1 MAKADQTC
9 ANLMEIM
16 RQEGSK
22 DNPET
27 LYIGTMRSA
36 TSVEIDGLV
45 LDGDDV
51 YIAAHLMAGYQ
62 FPLKTPYV
70 SSVNFGSET
79 TSKTNPAVRASGLKK
94 GDLVAVMKCNK
105 VKEETKMGVTAQQ
118 IIDIMDSWVGLSRAK
133 GTHKPII
140 DLYNSHK
147 PLARGYAVTYTD
159 NYCDATVSAAFIKAG
174 AVDLIGGTECGVEE
188 HVKLFKKA
196 GIWIE
201 DGTITPEKGDIIVF
215 NWDDATQPNDGYS
228 DHIEVVRSVAS
239 KNFETTGG
247 NMNGGVVGHRTV
259 PIGWGYIR
267 GFARPKYSKANTSTP
282 KEDKKPIEKPK
293 EPTKENTSSQTYTV
307 KAGDNLTKIAKKY
320 GTTVQVLV
328 DLNNIK
334 NKDLINVGQVL
345 KLPGTKSF
353 CVGCRVRVNKSATH
367 YATGQKIASFV
378 KGSEYKVIQVGTGK
392 CLLGG
397 IVSWVKNEDLTL
409 L

>member
-1 MAKADQTC
+1 
-9 ANLMEIM
+9 
-16 RQEGSK
+16 
-22 DNPET
+22 
-27 LYIGTMRSA
+27 
-36 TSVEIDGLV
+36 
-45 LDGDDV
+45 
-51 YIAAHLMAGYQ
+51 
-62 FPLKTPYV
+62 
-70 SSVNFGSET
+70 
-79 TSKTNPAVRASGLKK
+79 
-94 GDLVAVMKCNK
+94 
-105 VKEETKMGVTAQQ
+105 MGVTAQQ
-118 IIDIMDSWVGLSRAK
+118 IIDIMDGWVGLSRAK

-147 PLARGYAVTYTD
+147 PLARGYAVSYND
-159 NYCDATVSAAFIKAG
+159 SYCDTTVSAAFIKAG

-188 HVKLFKKA
+188 HVKLFQKA

-201 DGTITPEKGDIIVF
+201 DGTITPEKGDIVVF

-228 DHIEVVRSVAS
+228 DHIGVVRSVGS
-239 KNFETTGG
+239 KNFETTEG
-247 NMNGGVVGHRTV
+247 NMSGGIVGHRTV
-259 PIGWGYIR
+259 AIGWGYIR
-267 GFARPKYSKANTSTP
+267 GFARPKYAKATSSTP
-282 KEDKKPIEKPK
+282 KEDKKP
-293 EPTKENTSSQTYTV
+293 TGTSTSSQTYTV